1 MSILTPPITDT
12 AKLLI
17 ASLKKAGI
25 TNKFL
30 VAGILGTIY
39 KETNFKLRPET
50 GYGNTNNARIRMI
63 FGKRVANLTE
73 TQLTALKA
81 DDAKFFEKI
90 YGGRY
95 GNNMPGDGYKYRGR
109 GFNGLTFKGSYIEF
123 GNKIRQDLL
132 NNPDLLNQVPIAAD
146 ALVAYYRDILA
157 IGVNKKY
164 ISRFGVQDLTHIT
177 DITTGTKIANQVTVG
192 WAATPLPEGQKKAL
206 LYAPDFLPL
215 LA

>member
-1 MSILTPPITDT
+1 MSILTPQITET
-12 AKLLI
+12 ANLLI
-17 ASLKKAGI
+17 ASLKKVGI

-39 KETNFKLRPET
+39 KETNFRLRPEES
-50 GYGNTNNARIRMI
+50 YGNTANARIRII
-63 FGKRVANLTE
+63 FGKRVGDQSE
-73 TQLTALKA
+73 DQLTVLKK
-81 DDAKFFEKI
+81 DAAAFFEKV

-123 GNKIRQDLL
+123 GNKIKQDLL
-132 NNPDLLNQVPIAAD
+132 NNPDLLNQIPIAAD

-164 ISRFGVQDLTHIT
+164 ISRFGVQDLTHIM

-192 WAATPLPEGQKKAL
+192 WGANPLPEGVKKAL
-206 LYAPDFLPL
+206 QYAPDFLPL
-215 LA
+215 IP

>member
-1 MSILTPPITDT
+1 MSILTPEITTT
-12 AKLLI
+12 ANLLI
-17 ASLKKAGI
+17 ASLKKVGI

-39 KETNFKLRPET
+39 KETNFKLRPEV
-50 GYGNTNNARIRMI
+50 GYGKTANARIRGI
-63 FGKRVANLTE
+63 FGKRLADLTE
-73 TQLTALKA
+73 DQLTALKA
-81 DDAKFFEKI
+81 DDVAFFEKV

-123 GNKIRQDLL
+123 GNKIKQDLV
-132 NNPDLLNQVPIAAD
+132 NNPDLLNQIPIAAD

-157 IGVNKKY
+157 IGVNKNY
-164 ISRFGVQDLTHIT
+164 IARFGVKDLTHIT

-206 LYAPDFLPL
+206 QFAPDFLPL
-215 LA
+215 LG

>member
-17 ASLKKAGI
+17 TSLKKVGI

-39 KETNFKLRPET
+39 KETNFKLRPEV
-50 GYGNTNNARIRMI
+50 GYGNTANARIRMI
-63 FGKRVANLTE
+63 FGKRVADLTE
-73 TQLTALKA
+73 DQLTALKA
-81 DDAKFFEKI
+81 DDVKFFEKV

-95 GNNMPGDGYKYRGR
+95 GNSTFGDGFKYRGR

-123 GNKIRQDLL
+123 GNKIKQDLVG
-132 NNPDLLNQVPIAAD
+132 NPDLLNQIPIAAD
-146 ALVAYYRDILA
+146 ALVAYYRDVLQ

-164 ISRFGVQDLTHIT
+164 ITRFGVQDLTHIT

-192 WAATPLPEGQKKAL
+192 WASTPLPEGQKKAL

-215 LA
+215 LS

>member
-1 MSILTPPITDT
+1 MSILTPQITET
-12 AKLLI
+12 ANLLI
-17 ASLKKAGI
+17 ASLKKVGI

-39 KETNFKLRPET
+39 KETNFRLRPEE
-50 GYGNTNNARIRMI
+50 GYGNTANARIRMI
-63 FGKRVANLTE
+63 FGKRLADQTE
-73 TQLTALKA
+73 DQLTALKKN
-81 DDAKFFEKI
+81 DAAFFEKV

-123 GNKIRQDLL
+123 GNKIKQDLL
-132 NNPDLLNQVPIAAD
+132 NNPDLLNQIPIAAD

-164 ISRFGVQDLTHIT
+164 ISRFGVQDLTHIM

-192 WAATPLPEGQKKAL
+192 WAANPLPEGQKKAL
-206 LYAPDFLPL
+206 QYAPDFLPL
-215 LA
+215 IA

>member
-1 MSILTPPITDT
+1 MTIQLTPEITST
-12 AKLLI
+12 AKSLI
-17 ASLKKAGI
+17 AGLKKYGI

-39 KETNFKLRPET
+39 KETAFKLRPEI
-50 GYGNTNNARIRMI
+50 GYGNTANSRIRMI
-63 FGKRVANLTE
+63 FGKRLADLTE
-73 TQLTALKA
+73 PQLTMLKA
-81 DDAKFFEKI
+81 DDAAFFEKV

-123 GNKIRQDLL
+123 GNKIKQDLV
-132 NNPDLLNQVPIAAD
+132 NNPDLLNQIPIAAE
-146 ALVAYYRDILA
+146 ALVVYYRDILA
-157 IGVNKKY
+157 IGVRKKY
-164 ISRFGVQDLTHIT
+164 ISRFGVLDLNHIT
-177 DITTGTKIANQVTVG
+177 DIVTGTKIANQVTVG

-215 LA
+215 I